1 MAISDVRSVW
11 PGRCPSV
18 KSSAYVSVEIT
29 SARGMD
35 GPHLPT
41 TGMARTTGRLETST
55 DMPRPQDTDDDD
67 APKTVTDAN
76 R

>member
-1 MAISDVRSVW
+1 
-11 PGRCPSV
+11 
-18 KSSAYVSVEIT
+18 
-29 SARGMD
+29 MD